1 MSGAWWLGS
10 EMTGINSGATQ
21 KISKDVPPFCP
32 RIENKT
38 VFSVTPSL
46 YLHPTLTLVFYSV
59 WYTSWGGRAGRQA
72 KGHRVSRGFG
82 DGTELILTQT
92 MARYGPCILRN
103 WMMKEGP
110 PATIWGGRWV
120 RGQFSMLMMDSL
132 LQRASSNGRLCR
144 LGLSLRYSSSKFSS
158 VPTDRNSQLN
168 LPQNKK
174 APKTIDRCLL
184 NANIYTWKNL
194 QIYFMHP
201 KACHNQQ

>member
-1 MSGAWWLGS
+1 M
-10 EMTGINSGATQ
+10 
-21 KISKDVPPFCP
+21 PCFCTKT
-32 RIENKT
+32 ENKT
-38 VFSVTPSL
+38 LLSSNSPFMFAPDTDCNELVSL
-46 YLHPTLTLVFYSV
+46 MVYNTRF
-59 WYTSWGGRAGRQA
+59 GGRQS

-82 DGTELILTQT
+82 DGTELRLVQT

-158 VPTDRNSQLN
+158 VPKNIKQCQLN
-168 LPQNKK
+168 RFLPHIQDKV
-174 APKTIDRCLL
+174 
-184 NANIYTWKNL
+184 
-194 QIYFMHP
+194 
-201 KACHNQQ
+201 